1 MTTPAE
7 HVDPA
12 GARRVLEDPSG
23 RRLRRLRWAGRV
35 VSLFFL
41 VWLALVILGG
51 VGVGPAVHLPFGSA
65 LRPTKGPPPLPHTL
79 HAREAAPADLAP
91 ALPAAAGTTARGVP
105 PIAATGTT
113 AKAPGRAVSTPGAAR
128 APTTPARS
136 RPGHGQTRTTGTT
149 PGRSGAARG
158 RTKTTA
164 TSPGRSSVAP
174 GRTNTATTG
183 AASPGRS
190 ATAPGRTKT
199 VAPPAHGVG
208 KSHGPGGKG

>member
-1 MTTPAE
+1 VTTPAE

-12 GARRVLEDPSG
+12 APRRVLEDPTG
-23 RRLRRLRWAGRV
+23 RRLRRMRWAGRA
-35 VSLFFL
+35 VSLLFL

-51 VGVGPAVHLPFGSA
+51 VGVGPAAHLPFGSV

-79 HAREAAPADLAP
+79 HLREAEPADLAP
-91 ALPAAAGTTARGVP
+91 ALPADTTARGVP
-105 PIAATGTT
+105 PTVATGAT
-113 AKAPGRAVSTPGAAR
+113 AKEPRPTVSTPGAAR
-128 APTTPARS
+128 APTTPAR
-136 RPGHGQTRTTGTT
+136 PAHGQTRTTGTT
-149 PGRSGAARG
+149 PGRSGAAPG

-174 GRTNTATTG
+174 RHTTTAATG

-199 VAPPAHGVG
+199 VERPATGAG
-208 KSHGPGGKG
+208 KSHGPGGKP